1 MKKIMTDELDYSFFN
16 KKEGR
21 YTHTLMQID
30 DEFIFDCE
38 VIGDKLLC
46 NGDIPYENENRYN
59 YWDYDL
65 WFINSNELV
74 GEGNWVFDPHNGYT
88 CVDGY
93 SVLKA
98 IRDNNAESSG
108 N

>member
-1 MKKIMTDELDYSFFN
+1 M
-16 KKEGR
+16 
-21 YTHTLMQID
+21 
-30 DEFIFDCE
+30 
-38 VIGDKLLC
+38 
-46 NGDIPYENENRYN
+46 NRYN

-74 GEGNWVFDPHNGYT
+74 GEGNWVFYPHNGYT